1 MICSFSQHH
10 FAFFGDHFSSVE
22 QSKVGGGGGG
32 GGTGQPFCS
41 FSQHHFAFSGDHTSF
56 VGEQSKRSCGGG
68 GGRGQPFCSFSQHHF
83 AFFGDHTSFVEQLKR
98 PPFLAAL
105 PVTQPAMTQQ
115 ITETLEGRM
124 SSCRVGT
131 GARTR

>member
-32 GGTGQPFCS
+32 GGP
-41 FSQHHFAFSGDHTSF
+41 
-56 VGEQSKRSCGGG
+56 
-68 GGRGQPFCSFSQHHF
+68 GQPFCSFSQHHF